1 MILVGVDVASVK
13 HDVAIM
19 RDTGETIKANFTIPN
34 NASGYKKLLAE
45 IEKAE
50 KLYPKDTIRIGLEST
65 GVYSAALTEFLAG
78 RFKESV
84 ILINPILT
92 SMFELSIHVHY
103 AKTDRTDAQGI
114 CKFLSKNQ
122 DIRPYAPVSYHTRQL
137 RSLYRERTK
146 INKRINQDSNR
157 LKGMLHIVF
166 PEFLS
171 KKHNTLGLFELEF
184 LSRYPTA
191 DSVKKETVKSM
202 TKSLS
207 SVSYIRAGR
216 EKIQKIIDTAKNS
229 IGSTALGDGFIIAET
244 ARRILFYR
252 GQIKEINEMIVGLVE
267 KEYSYLLT
275 IPGVG
280 AVTIAGIVGEIGDV
294 RNYHGSDSIVAL
306 AGLNPYVYESGNY
319 QATNTR
325 ITKKGSSY
333 LRNAIFMAVQSMYL
347 HKAEPIYGYVNR
359 KRKEGKK
366 RICAL
371 DHAARKF
378 CNIIFSMMKCK
389 SKFRAE
395 TISTKS

>member
-229 IGSTALGDGFIIAET
+229 IGS
-244 ARRILFYR
+244 R
-252 GQIKEINEMIVGLVE
+252 
-267 KEYSYLLT
+267 LT
-275 IPGVG
+275 
-280 AVTIAGIVGEIGDV
+280 
-294 RNYHGSDSIVAL
+294 
-306 AGLNPYVYESGNY
+306 
-319 QATNTR
+319 
-325 ITKKGSSY
+325 K
-333 LRNAIFMAVQSMYL
+333 
-347 HKAEPIYGYVNR
+347 
-359 KRKEGKK
+359 
-366 RICAL
+366 
-371 DHAARKF
+371 
-378 CNIIFSMMKCK
+378 
-389 SKFRAE
+389 
-395 TISTKS
+395 